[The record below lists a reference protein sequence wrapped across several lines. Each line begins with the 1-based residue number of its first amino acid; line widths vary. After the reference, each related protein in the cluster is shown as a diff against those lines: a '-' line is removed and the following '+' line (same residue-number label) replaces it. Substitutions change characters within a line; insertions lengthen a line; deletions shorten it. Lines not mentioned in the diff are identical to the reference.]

1 MVTQMGDR
9 FHYLEEPSLV
19 FGMEQRAEDP
29 RDGLALFGA
38 LDARDGLPSH
48 VVLGTTE
55 GLRLWHGWWEAMN
68 QPAACVSLTRQR
80 PWPPYP
86 GFEVAFGAPWP
97 EPAKTYILNEE
108 ELHNS
113 AFLADRHERT
123 YSVAN
128 LYLAEMENVSRLDE
142 KPALA
147 VCVIPDE
154 IYQNCRPLKSV
165 SAPSDERKSAAER
178 RQIQS
183 VLDDRASGQT
193 RMFEETDPY
202 SVDDPALEKYDLSPD
217 FRRQLKARMMQHEL
231 PVQIVKESTLRITDD
246 IRQGRPGP
254 NPLSDRL
261 WNFGTGV
268 FYKLGRKPW
277 RLDSARDGVCYIGL
291 AYKRASGSRTACCAA
306 QLFLDSG
313 DGLVFVGEFGPWYS
327 EEKNEF
333 HLNKIAASELLK
345 GALSTYAAQGGRPLS
360 EIFLHARSGLNEDEF
375 SGFREACPNDVNLV
389 GIRVRKDRL
398 GPRLFRHDAHPNISR
413 RGMYPVLRGV
423 FWRRTE
429 RHGLLFTSGFKE
441 RIAAYDGWEVPVPLS
456 ITLQHGEA
464 DLVTIARDVLALTKA
479 NYNAC
484 QLGESEPITV
494 KYSDRVGE
502 ILLSNSELP
511 KEKWQHN
518 FKYYI

>member
-1 MVTQMGDR
+1 MPDQ
-9 FHYLEEPSLV
+9 FFYLEEPLLS
-19 FGMEQRAEDP
+19 FGMEQCAEDP

-38 LDARDGLPSH
+38 ADARAGLPSH
-48 VVLGTTE
+48 VVLGTQQ
-55 GLRLWHGWWEAMN
+55 GLHLWQGWAAAMN
-68 QPAACVSLTRQR
+68 KPAACADLGRQR

-86 GFEVAFGAPWP
+86 GFDVAFGTSWP
-97 EPAKTYILNEE
+97 DAAKSYTLDAGK
-108 ELHNS
+108 LHHD

-123 YSVAN
+123 YAVAN
-128 LYLAEMENVSRLDE
+128 HYLGQIDNVGRLDE

-147 VCVIPDE
+147 ICVVPDE
-154 IYQNCRPLKSV
+154 VYMNCRAQKFV
-165 SAPSDERKSAAER
+165 SEPSDKRKTRAER
-178 RQIQS
+178 QQIRGI
-183 VLDDRASGQT
+183 LEDREVGQT
-193 RMFEETDPY
+193 RMFEETEPY
-202 SVDDPALEKYDLSPD
+202 SIDDPSLEKFSLSPD
-217 FRRQLKARMMQHEL
+217 FGRQLKARMMQYEL
-231 PVQIVKESTLRITDD
+231 PVQIVQESTLRITEEV
-246 IRQGRPGP
+246 RLGRLGP

-277 RLDSARDGVCYIGL
+277 RLGSARNGVCYIGL
-291 AYKRASGSRTACCAA
+291 AYKRADSGQTACCAA

-327 EEKNEF
+327 EEKNEY
-333 HLNKIAASELLK
+333 HLTKAAAHELLK
-345 GALSTYAAQGGRPLS
+345 GALETYAAQGGQRLR
-360 EIFLHARSGLNEDEF
+360 EVFLHARSGINEDEF
-375 SGFREACPNDVNLV
+375 AGFREACPEYVNLV
-389 GIRVRKDRL
+389 GIRVRKDRS
-398 GPRLFRHDAHPNISR
+398 GPRLFRHDSHPNVSR

-423 FWRRTE
+423 FWQRTAS
-429 RHGLLFTSGFKE
+429 HGLLFTSGFKE

-464 DLVTIARDVLALTKA
+464 DPIVVARDILALTKA

-502 ILLSNSELP
+502 ILLSNRELP
-511 KEKWQHN
+511 KDKWQHN

>member
-1 MVTQMGDR
+1 MADC

-38 LDARDGLPSH
+38 VDARAGLPNH
-48 VVLGTTE
+48 VVLGTPQ
-55 GLRLWHGWWEAMN
+55 GLNLWRGWWNAMN
-68 QPAACVSLTRQR
+68 QPAACVDIARQR

-86 GFEVAFGAPWP
+86 GFDVAFGAPWP
-97 EPAKTYILNEE
+97 APVKTYILDSKQ
-108 ELHNS
+108 LRHA

-123 YSVAN
+123 YAVTN
-128 LYLAEMENVSRLDE
+128 LYLEQVVNVSRLDE

-147 VCVIPDE
+147 ICVVPDE
-154 IYQNCRPLKSV
+154 VYQNCRALKSV
-165 SAPSDERKSAAER
+165 SEPSDERKTAAER
-178 RQIQS
+178 RQLQS
-183 VLDDRASGQT
+183 ILDDRASGQM
-193 RMFEETDPY
+193 RMFDESDPY
-202 SVDDPALEKYDLSPD
+202 SVDDPTLEKFHLSPD
-217 FRRQLKARMMQHEL
+217 FRRQLKARMMQQEL
-231 PVQIVKESTLRITDD
+231 PVQIVQESTLRITDE
-246 IRQGRPGP
+246 IRKGQPGA

-291 AYKRASGSRTACCAA
+291 AYKRASSGQTACCAA

-327 EEKNEF
+327 KERNEF
-333 HLNKIAASELLK
+333 HLTKAAARELLK
-345 GALSTYAAQGGRPLS
+345 GALATYVAQGGRPLR
-360 EIFLHARSGLNEDEF
+360 EVFLHARSGLNHDEF
-375 SGFREACPNDVNLV
+375 AGFRQACPNDVNLV

-398 GPRLFRHDAHPNISR
+398 GPRLFRHDAHPVVSR

-423 FWRRTE
+423 FWQRTE
-429 RHGLLFTSGFKE
+429 RHGFLFTSGFKE
-441 RIAAYDGWEVPVPLS
+441 RIAVYDGWEVPVPLS

-464 DLVTIARDVLALTKA
+464 ELVVIARDILALSKA

-502 ILLSNSELP
+502 ILLSNPELP